1 MLRETARAKELAPGS
16 TECERKKVLPCKHD
30 VGENADVDCGYEQH
44 GIISKLVRSDGVTQ
58 CSVTHKSPC
67 QDRLTSTNS
76 FLETCRE
83 TESENFIHEHTLS
96 SNFFAHSNRLIEA
109 IIIHTTLD
117 SIAE

>member
-30 VGENADVDCGYEQH
+30 VGENVDVDCGYEQH

-67 QDRLTSTNS
+67 QDRG
-76 FLETCRE
+76 
-83 TESENFIHEHTLS
+83 
-96 SNFFAHSNRLIEA
+96 
-109 IIIHTTLD
+109 
-117 SIAE
+117 